1 MIECHT
7 DPPAGNATTLPAS
20 VRNPMSRSPF
30 ARHPPS
36 RSAAP
41 RVLRF
46 ENAPSASSTV
56 VTPVSRGEILWT
68 NRTCHL
74 AMGLPFHPEGSK
86 LEVVEGS
93 ADPGPPLP
101 SGCPSPPVPYWPRTQ
116 LLPVPGQA

>member
-20 VRNPMSRSPF
+20 VRNSMSRSPF

-56 VTPVSRGEILWT
+56 VTSVSRGEILWT
-68 NRTCHL
+68 TRTCHL
-74 AMGLPFHPEGSK
+74 AMILPFHPEGAR
-86 LEVVEGS
+86 LEVVEGPCDPGGPLYLPS
-93 ADPGPPLP
+93 EADPKKL
-101 SGCPSPPVPYWPRTQ
+101 
-116 LLPVPGQA
+116 